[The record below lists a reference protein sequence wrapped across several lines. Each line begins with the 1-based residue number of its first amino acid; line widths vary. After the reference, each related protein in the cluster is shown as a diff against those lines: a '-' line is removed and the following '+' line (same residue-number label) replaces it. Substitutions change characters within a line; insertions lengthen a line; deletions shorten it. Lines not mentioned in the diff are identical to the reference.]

1 MSAQVSR
8 KIVWQSLQPRA
19 RSIVAAALCGLLAAC
34 VSVDLAGKPA
44 KAPIAYFDLGDTAAT
59 AGAGSAIGLR
69 SIDVVAPS
77 WLDTPAMQY
86 RLAYAE
92 AARRSSFT
100 ESRWVAPPPELIQQV
115 LRRALAAGDAGAVA
129 GNCRLVVDV
138 DEFIQRFDA
147 PQSSTA
153 VVELRVALHGPRAEA
168 PLARRSFSITRSV
181 TSADA
186 RGGVAALGSATA
198 EAASA
203 IRGWLGSV
211 EGDGAGQQIA
221 RRCRAAQS

>member
-1 MSAQVSR
+1 MSRRSVLHSFDP
-8 KIVWQSLQPRA
+8 LA
-19 RSIVAAALCGLLAAC
+19 RAALLLVIACCGPLAAC
-34 VSVDLAGKPA
+34 VSVDLAGKSA
-44 KAPIAYFDLGDTAAT
+44 KAPIAHYDLGGAAAV
-59 AGAGSAIGLR
+59 AGAGGGIGLR
-69 SIDVVAPS
+69 SVDVVAPS

-92 AARRSSFT
+92 ASRRSSFT

-115 LRRALAAGDAGAVA
+115 LRRSLSVGDAGAVA

-138 DEFIQRFDA
+138 DEFIQRFDS

-153 VVELRVALHGPRAEA
+153 VLELRVALIGARAEA
-168 PLARRSFSITRSV
+168 PLARRSFSIARPATG
-181 TSADA
+181 ADA

-198 EAASA
+198 EAALA
-203 IRGWLGSV
+203 ISRWLGGLDAAG
-211 EGDGAGQQIA
+211 EGQQIA

>member
-1 MSAQVSR
+1 VSARVSQWIMSQF
-8 KIVWQSLQPRA
+8 LEPRV
-19 RSIVAAALCGLLAAC
+19 RGILAAAVCGLLAAC
-34 VSVDLAGKPA
+34 VSVDLAGKPT
-44 KAPIAYFDLGDTAAT
+44 KAPIAYFDLGGAGAT
-59 AGAGSAIGLR
+59 AGAASGLGLR
-69 SIDVVAPS
+69 SIDVAAPS

-115 LRRALAAGDAGAVA
+115 LRRALSAGDADA

-153 VVELRVALHGPRAEA
+153 VVELRVALLGPRAEA

-211 EGDGAGQQIA
+211 ESDGAGQQIA

>member
-1 MSAQVSR
+1 MSR
-8 KIVWQSLQPRA
+8 RTVWHSHEPLVRA
-19 RSIVAAALCGLLAAC
+19 VLVIACCITLAAC
-34 VSVDLAGKPA
+34 VSVDLAGKSA
-44 KAPIAYFDLGDTAAT
+44 KAPIAHYDLGSAAT
-59 AGAGSAIGLR
+59 TAAGAGGGIGLR

-86 RLAYAE
+86 RLAYAD
-92 AARRSSFT
+92 ASRRSSFT
-100 ESRWVAPPPELIQQV
+100 ESRWAAPPPELIQQI
-115 LRRALAAGDAGAVA
+115 LRRSLSEGDAGAVA

-153 VVELRVALHGPRAEA
+153 VVELRVSLLGPRAET
-168 PLARRSFSITRSV
+168 PLARRSFSVLRPTP
-181 TSADA
+181 TADA

-203 IRGWLGSV
+203 ISRWLG
-211 EGDGAGQQIA
+211 GLDAAGEVQQIA
-221 RRCRAAQS
+221 RRCRTVQS